1 VVVEQAEELVL
12 TEHLDLQQ
20 LVLMVPKILGVAVEV
35 NMPAVSQHREVPVLL
50 YLDS

>member
-1 VVVEQAEELVL
+1 VVEVLDAELVL

-20 LVLMVPKILGVAVEV
+20 LVLMVPKILGAVV
-35 NMPAVSQHREVPVLL
+35 VDNIPAVSQHREVQELL